1 MLDVSSSNISNLY
14 SKMIDMPEYYSDMR
28 TIKMEFDYLYTYYQK
43 MHYDNTLSLTD
54 KLSESKSSL
63 ARDAYIVIKNFDEQH
78 INWDCSSLLSEI
90 NKELVFGAKW
100 TYINNTFYW
109 YESNGGYVLQTNLP
123 NNKEDEKE
131 YYYYTE
137 YKATSWK
144 TGIQSIMFGYEN
156 KNDETDKFEAFNLRS
171 ISYKNGYISIIVEC
185 ISNNTNY
192 KMTYRQ

>member
-1 MLDVSSSNISNLY
+1 M
-14 SKMIDMPEYYSDMR
+14 
-28 TIKMEFDYLYTYYQK
+28 
-43 MHYDNTLSLTD
+43 
-54 KLSESKSSL
+54 
-63 ARDAYIVIKNFDEQH
+63 
-78 INWDCSSLLSEI
+78 LSEI

-171 ISYKNGYISIIVEC
+171 ISYKNGYFSIIVEC
-185 ISNNTNY
+185 ISNNTVSF
-192 KMTYRQ
+192 KDVPLT